1 MNPRAEVYWR
11 SRNGRSDENAKLRVA
26 AIAARQCNPEGWRSR
41 NGRSDENAKLRVAAI
56 AARQCNRVTTDQ
68 LQRLGI
74 SRTTVGRWTTGGYLH
89 PRLPR
94 VYAVGSAARTVES
107 DLWEA
112 VLYAGPGAMLS
123 HATAAKWLDMIDH
136 WPPVIHVSTP
146 RRRQSLSAIRVH
158 PRRTGLTRTFH
169 GAIPVTS
176 IADTLLDLATADE
189 LTLVRRSFARLDY
202 QRRLHTEIVRRACRR
217 GRAGSVTLRAELDRY
232 DPLMA
237 RTRSDLEVAYLRLGL
252 PRPDAVNVLIGSA
265 SCDIVYYDAKLV
277 VMLDGVGNHR
287 SRAQV
292 RRDLAAAFALRRAGW
307 LVLRYGEAE
316 IYGQP
321 AAVRAEVVE
330 ALATRAGIGRRA

>member
-1 MNPRAEVYWR
+1 MSLHTEGMSLHAEDWR
-11 SRNGRSDENAKLRVA
+11 SRNGCSDESAKLRVSA
-26 AIAARQCNPEGWRSR
+26 
-41 NGRSDENAKLRVAAI
+41 L

-68 LQRLGI
+68 LQRLGM
-74 SRTTVGRWTTGGYLH
+74 SRTTVGRWTAGGYLH

-94 VYAVGSAARTVES
+94 VYAVGSPARTVES

-112 VLYAGPGAMLS
+112 VLYAGPGGMLS

-136 WPPVIHVSTP
+136 WPSVIHVSTP
-146 RRRQSLSAIRVH
+146 RRRGSLSGICVH
-158 PRRTGLTRTFH
+158 SRRTGLTRTFH

-176 IADTLLDLATADE
+176 IADTLLDLAAAGE
-189 LTLVRRSFARLDY
+189 HTLVRRSFARLDY
-202 QRRLHTEIVRRACRR
+202 QHRLHTERLRRACRR
-217 GRAGSVTLRAELDRY
+217 GRAGSLPLRSELDRY

-237 RTRSDLEVAYLRLGL
+237 RTRSDLEIAYLRLGL
-252 PRPDAVNVLIGSA
+252 PPPDDVNVEVGGV
-265 SCDIVYYDAKLV
+265 SCDIVYYDPKLI

-330 ALATRAGIGRRA
+330 ALATRAGIGRRAALR

>member
-1 MNPRAEVYWR
+1 MAASEAWR
-11 SRNGRSDENAKLRVA
+11 FDPGYVGEIATLRVGNF
-26 AIAARQCNPEGWRSR
+26 AARQQAR
-41 NGRSDENAKLRVAAI
+41 I
-56 AARQCNRVTTDQ
+56 ALHQ
-68 LQRLGI
+68 LTALGI
-74 SRTTVGRWTTGGYLH
+74 RRSTIHRWLASGFLH
-89 PRLPR
+89 QRRPGI
-94 VYAVGSAARTVES
+94 YALGSPARTVES

-123 HATAAKWLDMIDH
+123 HATAAKWLDMIDD
-136 WPPVIHVSTP
+136 WPGVIHVSTP
-146 RRRQSLSAIRVH
+146 RRRRSLSGICVH

-176 IADTLLDLATADE
+176 ITDTLLDLAAAGE
-189 LTLVRRSFARLDY
+189 LPLVRRSFARLDY

-217 GRAGSVTLRAELDRY
+217 GRAGSATLRAELDRY

-237 RTRSDLEVAYLRLGL
+237 RTRSQLEVAYLRLGL

-265 SCDIVYYDAKLV
+265 SCDIVYYDAKVV

-292 RRDLAAAFALRRAGW
+292 RRDLAATFALRRAGW

-321 AAVRAEVVE
+321 EAVRAEVVE
-330 ALATRAGIGRRA
+330 ALATRAGIGQRASHPDRNRPPA

>member
-1 MNPRAEVYWR
+1 MAASEAWR
-11 SRNGRSDENAKLRVA
+11 FDPGYVGEIATLRVGNF
-26 AIAARQCNPEGWRSR
+26 AARQQAR
-41 NGRSDENAKLRVAAI
+41 I
-56 AARQCNRVTTDQ
+56 ALHQ
-68 LQRLGI
+68 LTALGI
-74 SRTTVGRWTTGGYLH
+74 RRATIHRWLASGFLYRRRPGI
-89 PRLPR
+89 
-94 VYAVGSAARTVES
+94 YADGSPARTVES

-136 WPPVIHVSTP
+136 WSPVIHVSTP
-146 RRRQSLSAIRVH
+146 RRRGSLSGICVY
-158 PRRTGLTRTFH
+158 PRRTGLARTFH
-169 GAIPVTS
+169 VAILVTS
-176 IADTLLDLATADE
+176 ITDTLLDLAAAGE

-202 QRRLHTEIVRRACRR
+202 QRRLHTEVVRRACRR
-217 GRAGSVTLRAELDRY
+217 GRAGSATLRAELDRY

-237 RTRSDLEVAYLRLGL
+237 RTRSQLEVAYLRLGL

-265 SCDIVYYDAKLV
+265 SCDIVYYDAKVV

-307 LVLRYGEAE
+307 LALRYGEAE
-316 IYGQP
+316 IYGEP

-330 ALATRAGIGRRA
+330 ALATRAGIGQRASHPDWNRPPP